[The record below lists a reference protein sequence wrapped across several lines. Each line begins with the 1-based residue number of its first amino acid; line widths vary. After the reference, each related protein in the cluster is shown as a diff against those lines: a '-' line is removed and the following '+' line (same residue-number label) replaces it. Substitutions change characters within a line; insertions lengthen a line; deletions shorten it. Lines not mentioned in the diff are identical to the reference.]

1 MRLYGQAFHFPRLQV
16 PGALM
21 LALEVVSLPV
31 TDIGRALAFYV
42 EQVGFILDVDYHP
55 TAEFRVVQLTPPGS
69 ACSVQLVTADSP
81 GRLHNLLLV
90 TTDLAAE
97 RAKLIARGVAVGAVR
112 HKDPVE
118 TWAGGWGTGLD
129 PHRRDY
135 ASFADFADPDGNIWT
150 LQERGHRAS

>member
-1 MRLYGQAFHFPRLQV
+1 
-16 PGALM
+16 M

-31 TDIGRALAFYV
+31 TDIDRALAFYV
-42 EQVGFILDVDYHP
+42 EQAGFTLDVDYHP

-69 ACSVQLVTADSP
+69 ACSVQLVIADSP
-81 GRLHNLLLV
+81 GRVHNLYLV
-90 TTDLAAE
+90 TNDLAAE

-118 TWAGGWGTGLD
+118 TWVGGWSAGLD
-129 PHRRDY
+129 PQHRDY
-135 ASFADFADPDGNIWT
+135 ASFADFADPDGNTWT